1 MQTWRLGALAVLVL
15 VVDDEPISRMAHMA
29 VLAKIRNIS
38 VIGAATVAEARAL
51 IQEAAPQVV
60 VLDMR
65 LPDGTG
71 LDVIAALEA
80 ASANALV
87 IVASAYLDDYRG
99 KLPRSERVHLLGK
112 PVPMHEL
119 RRLVENA
126 VNNTSTLSPFTV
138 LDYVQLA
145 CMGHHS
151 AIIECY
157 GKAGRGEII
166 IEKGELWSAEDRL
179 GTGVP
184 AFDRLLMAKRA
195 NARPLT
201 DRRQLPPRNLT
212 ERWEL
217 MVLDTLRAQDEQ
229 GTKAAPTLPSP
240 PATTQGHAPATPT
253 KIEPSAIASAATSM
267 APPAVQGPG
276 EKKPLP
282 AVAQSSIKP
291 STAGASPDAP
301 SAGAAEAPKIAS
313 VVEARIKGGLPPQ
326 GPAATLPST
335 APEAP
340 TSAPA
345 RLTGETSSTRTQRGD
360 DNFDAC
366 VERALRAVVAKNF
379 ALAISELE
387 RAQAIR
393 PGDPLVTHRLARL
406 RSLLG

>member
-1 MQTWRLGALAVLVL
+1 
-15 VVDDEPISRMAHMA
+15 MAHLA

-38 VIGAATVAEARAL
+38 AVGAATVAEARSL
-51 IQEAAPQVV
+51 IQEAPPQVV

-119 RRLVENA
+119 RRIVESA
-126 VNNTSTLSPFTV
+126 VTNTSMLSPFTV

-151 AIIECY
+151 AVIECF
-157 GKAGRGEII
+157 GGAGRGEII
-166 IEKGELWSAEDRL
+166 IEKGELWSAEDRQ
-179 GTGVP
+179 GNGVA
-184 AFDRLLMAKRA
+184 AFERLLLAKRA

-201 DRRQLPPRNLT
+201 DRRQLPARNLV

-229 GTKAAPTLPSP
+229 GTKPLPTLSSAVQPSNPAAAKVEAAAPAATQSP
-240 PATTQGHAPATPT
+240 PAA
-253 KIEPSAIASAATSM
+253 ASAAAASK
-267 APPAVQGPG
+267 ANGASASASVAKPA
-276 EKKPLP
+276 P
-282 AVAQSSIKP
+282 AVA
-291 STAGASPDAP
+291 AP
-301 SAGAAEAPKIAS
+301 APVAVPTVVPAAVPTVAPVVAPPPATVEPAAAAPAAESRPALPAS
-313 VVEARIKGGLPPQ
+313 NKLQP
-326 GPAATLPST
+326 PAASAIPVPPKVSS
-335 APEAP
+335 EA
-340 TSAPA
+340 
-345 RLTGETSSTRTQRGD
+345 SSTRTLRSD
-360 DNFDAC
+360 DQFDAC

-379 ALAISELE
+379 AQAIAELE
-387 RAQAIR
+387 KAQALR

-406 RSLLG
+406 RSLQG

>member
-1 MQTWRLGALAVLVL
+1 MLVL

-38 VIGAATVAEARAL
+38 AIGAATVAEARAL
-51 IQEAAPQVV
+51 IQEAQPQVV

-119 RRLVENA
+119 RRIVENA
-126 VNNTSTLSPFTV
+126 VTNTSTLSPFTV

-157 GKAGRGEII
+157 GSAGRGEII
-166 IEKGELWSAEDRL
+166 IEKGELWSAEDRQ
-179 GTGVP
+179 GHGVA

-195 NARPLT
+195 NARPLS
-201 DRRQLPPRNLT
+201 DRRQLPPRNLSD
-212 ERWEL
+212 RWEL

-229 GTKAAPTLPSP
+229 SPKGASVGSSVAVQHSLPATAAKAAEPATAGSAAPAPSSTAASAAAKVAPASPAKPAATPASAEAPPDSTAPSSKAATVVDTKPALSPPSAPPSVAAPTVTP
-240 PATTQGHAPATPT
+240 PV
-253 KIEPSAIASAATSM
+253 I
-267 APPAVQGPG
+267 
-276 EKKPLP
+276 LP
-282 AVAQSSIKP
+282 AALPKLVAESS
-291 STAGASPDAP
+291 
-301 SAGAAEAPKIAS
+301 SARPG
-313 VVEARIKGGLPPQ
+313 
-326 GPAATLPST
+326 
-335 APEAP
+335 
-340 TSAPA
+340 
-345 RLTGETSSTRTQRGD
+345 RGD
-360 DNFDAC
+360 DQFDAC

-379 ALAISELE
+379 AQAIAELE
-387 RAQAIR
+387 KAQAIR

-406 RSLLG
+406 RALQG

>member
-1 MQTWRLGALAVLVL
+1 
-15 VVDDEPISRMAHMA
+15 MAHLA

-38 VIGAATVAEARAL
+38 AVGAATVAEARSL
-51 IQEAAPQVV
+51 IQEAPPQVV

-119 RRLVENA
+119 RRIVESA
-126 VNNTSTLSPFTV
+126 VTNTSMLSPFTV

-151 AIIECY
+151 AVIECF
-157 GKAGRGEII
+157 GGAGRGEII
-166 IEKGELWSAEDRL
+166 IEKGELWSAEDRQ
-179 GTGVP
+179 GNGVA
-184 AFDRLLMAKRA
+184 AFERLLLAKRA

-201 DRRQLPPRNLT
+201 DRRQLPARNLA

-229 GTKAAPTLPSP
+229 GTKPLPTLSSAVQPSNPAAAKVEAAAPAATQSP
-240 PATTQGHAPATPT
+240 PAA
-253 KIEPSAIASAATSM
+253 ASAAAASK
-267 APPAVQGPG
+267 ANGASASASVAKPA
-276 EKKPLP
+276 P
-282 AVAQSSIKP
+282 AVA
-291 STAGASPDAP
+291 AP
-301 SAGAAEAPKIAS
+301 APVAVPTVVPAAVPTVAPVVAPPPATVEPAAAAPAAESRPALPAS
-313 VVEARIKGGLPPQ
+313 NKLQP
-326 GPAATLPST
+326 PAASAIPVPTKVSS
-335 APEAP
+335 EA
-340 TSAPA
+340 
-345 RLTGETSSTRTQRGD
+345 SSTRTLRSD
-360 DNFDAC
+360 DQFDAC

-379 ALAISELE
+379 AQAIAELE
-387 RAQAIR
+387 KAQALR

-406 RSLLG
+406 RSLQG

>member
-1 MQTWRLGALAVLVL
+1 
-15 VVDDEPISRMAHMA
+15 MAHLA

-38 VIGAATVAEARAL
+38 AVGAATVAEARSL
-51 IQEAAPQVV
+51 IQEAPPQVV

-119 RRLVENA
+119 RRIVESA
-126 VNNTSTLSPFTV
+126 VTNTSMLSPFTV

-151 AIIECY
+151 AVIECF
-157 GKAGRGEII
+157 GGAGRGEII
-166 IEKGELWSAEDRL
+166 IEKGELWSAEDRQ
-179 GTGVP
+179 GNGVA
-184 AFDRLLMAKRA
+184 AFERLLLAKRA

-201 DRRQLPPRNLT
+201 DRRQLPARNLV

-229 GTKAAPTLPSP
+229 GTKPLPTLSSAVQPSNPAAAKVEAAAPAATQSPPASAAAASKGNGISASGSLTKPAP
-240 PATTQGHAPATPT
+240 PATTAAPA
-253 KIEPSAIASAATSM
+253 
-267 APPAVQGPG
+267 AV
-276 EKKPLP
+276 P
-282 AVAQSSIKP
+282 AVAPVAVPAVAPVAVPAVVPVVVPAVVPVAVPPAAAATESRPAVPASIKLQP
-291 STAGASPDAP
+291 
-301 SAGAAEAPKIAS
+301 
-313 VVEARIKGGLPPQ
+313 
-326 GPAATLPST
+326 PAASAVPVPAKVSSEASSSRTLRS
-335 APEAP
+335 
-340 TSAPA
+340 
-345 RLTGETSSTRTQRGD
+345 D
-360 DNFDAC
+360 DQFDAC

-379 ALAISELE
+379 AQAIAELE
-387 RAQAIR
+387 KAQALR

-406 RSLLG
+406 RSLQG

>member
-1 MQTWRLGALAVLVL
+1 
-15 VVDDEPISRMAHMA
+15 MAHLA

-38 VIGAATVAEARAL
+38 AVGAATVAEARSL
-51 IQEAAPQVV
+51 IQEAPPQVV

-119 RRLVENA
+119 RRIVESA
-126 VNNTSTLSPFTV
+126 VTNTSMLSPFTV

-151 AIIECY
+151 AVIECY
-157 GKAGRGEII
+157 GGAGRGEII
-166 IEKGELWSAEDRL
+166 IEKGELWSAEDRQ
-179 GTGVP
+179 GNGVA
-184 AFDRLLMAKRA
+184 AFERLLMAKRA

-201 DRRQLPPRNLT
+201 DRRQLPARNLV

-229 GTKAAPTLPSP
+229 GTKPLPKLPSAVQPSSPAPAKADAAGAAPTPSP
-240 PATTQGHAPATPT
+240 PTPATPAG
-253 KIEPSAIASAATSM
+253 KGSGVPAIESIAKLAPTAPAAAPSVPPAAVSAV
-267 APPAVQGPG
+267 APPA
-276 EKKPLP
+276 
-282 AVAQSSIKP
+282 
-291 STAGASPDAP
+291 
-301 SAGAAEAPKIAS
+301 AS
-313 VVEARIKGGLPPQ
+313 VDPPAS
-326 GPAATLPST
+326 GPAAESRPVVPASIKVQPPAASAVQVPAKAST
-335 APEAP
+335 EA
-340 TSAPA
+340 
-345 RLTGETSSTRTQRGD
+345 SSTRSLRSD
-360 DNFDAC
+360 DQFDAC

-379 ALAISELE
+379 AQAIAELE
-387 RAQAIR
+387 KAQALR

-406 RSLLG
+406 RSLQG

>member
-1 MQTWRLGALAVLVL
+1 
-15 VVDDEPISRMAHMA
+15 MAHMA

-38 VIGAATVAEARAL
+38 AVGAATVAEARAL
-51 IQEAAPQVV
+51 IQEAPPQVV

-87 IVASAYLDDYRG
+87 IVASAYLDDYLG

-119 RRLVENA
+119 RRIVENA
-126 VNNTSTLSPFTV
+126 VNHTAALSPFTV

-157 GKAGRGEII
+157 GSAGRGEII
-166 IEKGELWSAEDRL
+166 VEKGELWSAEDRQ
-179 GTGVP
+179 GHGVA
-184 AFDRLLMAKRA
+184 AFDRLLLAKRA

-201 DRRQLPPRNLT
+201 DRRQLPPRNLS

-229 GTKAAPTLPSP
+229 APKSPLLSRAAAPSSDRPAASP
-240 PATTQGHAPATPT
+240 KPAEPAAGSPAPVAAAPVAAATATAAPVAAAPVAAATASAPTASLAPAVVAAVAAPVKVAAAAAPPEARPTAPATTVKVASLP
-253 KIEPSAIASAATSM
+253 EPAATSSTA
-267 APPAVQGPG
+267 APA
-276 EKKPLP
+276 P
-282 AVAQSSIKP
+282 AVAPLPI
-291 STAGASPDAP
+291 AASPQATSFHSMGDANSP
-301 SAGAAEAPKIAS
+301 RPG
-313 VVEARIKGGLPPQ
+313 
-326 GPAATLPST
+326 
-335 APEAP
+335 
-340 TSAPA
+340 
-345 RLTGETSSTRTQRGD
+345 RGD
-360 DNFDAC
+360 DQFDAC

-379 ALAISELE
+379 ALAIAELE
-387 RAQAIR
+387 KAQAIR

>member
-1 MQTWRLGALAVLVL
+1 
-15 VVDDEPISRMAHMA
+15 MAHMA

-38 VIGAATVAEARAL
+38 AIGAATVAEARAL
-51 IQEAAPQVV
+51 IQEAPPQVV

-119 RRLVENA
+119 RRIVENA
-126 VNNTSTLSPFTV
+126 VTNTSTLSPFTV

-157 GKAGRGEII
+157 GSAGRGEII
-166 IEKGELWSAEDRL
+166 IEKGELWSAEDRQ
-179 GTGVP
+179 GHGVA

-201 DRRQLPPRNLT
+201 DRRQLPPRNLSD
-212 ERWEL
+212 RWEL

-229 GTKAAPTLPSP
+229 TPKAASV
-240 PATTQGHAPATPT
+240 G
-253 KIEPSAIASAATSM
+253 SSVAAQHS
-267 APPAVQGPG
+267 
-276 EKKPLP
+276 L
-282 AVAQSSIKP
+282 
-291 STAGASPDAP
+291 
-301 SAGAAEAPKIAS
+301 
-313 VVEARIKGGLPPQ
+313 
-326 GPAATLPST
+326 PAATAKASEPAATASPASAPSSPAAAAAAAAKVAPASPGKPAATPASVEAPPEST
-335 APEAP
+335 AASGKAATVVDTKPALSP
-340 TSAPA
+340 TSAPPSVAAPTVTPPVILPAALAKPVSESSSA
-345 RLTGETSSTRTQRGD
+345 RPGRGD
-360 DNFDAC
+360 DQFDAC

-379 ALAISELE
+379 AQAIAELE
-387 RAQAIR
+387 KAQAIR

-406 RSLLG
+406 RALQG

>member
-201 DRRQLPPRNLT
+201 DRRQLPPRNLA

-229 GTKAAPTLPSP
+229 GTKAASPPSP
-240 PATTQGHAPATPT
+240 PAATQSHAPAAST
-253 KIEPSAIASAATSM
+253 KIEPSAIASAATST
-267 APPAVQGPG
+267 APPAAQGPG
-276 EKKPLP
+276 EKKPSP
-282 AVAQSSIKP
+282 AAAPSSIKP
-291 STAGASPDAP
+291 SMAAASADAP
-301 SAGAAEAPKIAS
+301 SASAAEAPKLAA
-313 VVEARIKGGLPPQ
+313 VVEARIKGGLQPQ
-326 GPAATLPST
+326 GAAATLSSA

-345 RLTGETSSTRTQRGD
+345 KLAGEASSTRTQRGD